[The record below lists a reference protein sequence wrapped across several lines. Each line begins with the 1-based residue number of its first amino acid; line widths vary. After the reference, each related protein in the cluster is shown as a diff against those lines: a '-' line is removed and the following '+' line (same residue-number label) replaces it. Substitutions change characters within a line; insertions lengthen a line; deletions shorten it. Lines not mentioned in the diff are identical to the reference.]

1 MENSIQGKF
10 FVNSKTSIIQE
21 SLKGQCLTNEKLLY
35 YPQYNFVIDSAQLES
50 KDKVRLLCGGGSGHE
65 PAHGGYVT
73 KGMLTCAVCGDIFSS
88 PACAN
93 IIKAVKKIYTDAGV
107 IIIVKNYTGDII
119 NFSLAC
125 ELFKSQG
132 KKVDMVIV
140 DDDISLINM
149 NEKKESNEFNKR
161 RGLCGTVLLYKILGY
176 LSEKKFS
183 FEDMMTYARSIIPS
197 LYTVGVSLTTCIP
210 PFSSI
215 TKGDVI
221 PNGFYELGLGIH
233 GEKGLERIKF
243 ESVDDVIQKMFEKSF
258 NAHIEKEIYSK
269 MKDVVIIVN
278 NLGALTPIEMN
289 IIIKTLCDYVYRNTK
304 LNIVRIIHG
313 AVMTSLDMK
322 GFSLTLCNLNQ
333 NDKVNESIQL
343 IAEAIDAK
351 VEVPSS
357 NWNVIKEPKR
367 IYDEYE
373 TKQILYDKEEERKEV
388 NSDASKTKGIL
399 SELFALLKSKE
410 EYLNTLDKKVGDG
423 DIGTGTFNAVTKANE
438 ALKFLNFETEL
449 KSSLKRIAEHIGA
462 GFGGTSGPLYMSFL
476 LRGSD
481 FIKEKESENTV
492 KDFVKAL
499 NEGARM
505 IMNVGKAKLGDR
517 TMIDYLIPMSEQ
529 FEPCENIEQIKK
541 VFNENRKELLEKVKH
556 MKSKR
561 GRSSYLDGKEIG
573 LDEPGCVLVDL
584 WMEFILSKINC

>member
-93 IIKAVKKIYTDAGV
+93 IIKAVEKIYTDAGV

-140 DDDISLINM
+140 DDDISLINL
-149 NEKKESNEFNKR
+149 NEKKESNAFNKR

-215 TKGDVI
+215 TEGDVI
-221 PNGFYELGLGIH
+221 PNGFFELGLGIH
-233 GEKGLERIKF
+233 GEKGLERIKY
-243 ESVDDVIQKMFEKSF
+243 ESVEDVIQKMFEKSF

-289 IIIKTLCDYVYRNTK
+289 IIIKGLCDYVYKNTK

-322 GFSLTLCNLNQ
+322 GFSLTICNLNQ
-333 NDKVNESIQL
+333 NDKLKESMQL
-343 IAEAIDAK
+343 LSEAIDDK

-388 NSDASKTKGIL
+388 NSDVSKTKKIL
-399 SELFALLKSKE
+399 YELFDLLQSKE
-410 EYLNTLDKKVGDG
+410 EFLNTLDKKVGDG
-423 DIGTGTFNAVTKANE
+423 DIGTGTFNAVTKAKE
-438 ALKFLNFETEL
+438 DLKFLNFETNL

-481 FIKEKESENTV
+481 FIKEKESENSV
-492 KDFVKAL
+492 KDFVQAL
-499 NEGARM
+499 TEGARM

-517 TMIDYLIPMSEQ
+517 TMIDYLIPMSEK
-529 FEPCENIEQIKK
+529 FAPCESIVQIKK
-541 VFNENRKELLEKVKH
+541 VFNENRKILLEQVKQ

-561 GRSSYLDGKEIG
+561 GRSSYLAGKEIG
-573 LDEPGCVLVDL
+573 LDEPGCVLVD
-584 WMEFILSKINC
+584 

>member
-21 SLKGQCLTNEKLLY
+21 SLKGQCLTNENLLY

-93 IIKAVKKIYTDAGV
+93 IIKAVEKIYTDAGV

-140 DDDISLINM
+140 DDDISLINL
-149 NEKKESNEFNKR
+149 NEKKESNAFNKR

-215 TKGDVI
+215 TEGDVI
-221 PNGFYELGLGIH
+221 PNGFFELGLGIH
-233 GEKGLERIKF
+233 GEKGLERIKY
-243 ESVDDVIQKMFEKSF
+243 ESVEDVIQKMFEKSF

-289 IIIKTLCDYVYRNTK
+289 IIIKGLCDYVYKNTK

-322 GFSLTLCNLNQ
+322 GFSLTICNLDQ
-333 NDKVNESIQL
+333 NDKLKESMQL
-343 IAEAIDAK
+343 LSEAIDDK

-388 NSDASKTKGIL
+388 NSDVSKTKKIL
-399 SELFALLKSKE
+399 YELFDLLQSKE
-410 EYLNTLDKKVGDG
+410 EFLNTLDKKVGDG
-423 DIGTGTFNAVTKANE
+423 DIGTGTFNAVTKAKE
-438 ALKFLNFETEL
+438 DLKFLNFETNL

-481 FIKEKESENTV
+481 FIKEKESENSV
-492 KDFVKAL
+492 KDFVQAL
-499 NEGARM
+499 TEGARM

-517 TMIDYLIPMSEQ
+517 TMIDYLIPMSEK
-529 FEPCENIEQIKK
+529 FAPCESIEQIKK
-541 VFNENRKELLEKVKH
+541 VFNENRKTLLEQVKQ

-561 GRSSYLDGKEIG
+561 GRSSYLAGKEIG
-573 LDEPGCVLVDL
+573 LDEPGCVLVD
-584 WMEFILSKINC
+584 